1 MSMELHLRV
10 EALPSFPDPV
20 GAHELAWGYLLD
32 RVFADAYHSG
42 VGSLSLVLPHPAL
55 AEWAQWRAEQTPAKG
70 GRSGFAALDGSR
82 PQSAERV
89 YALRFGLL
97 APPVLRGRAQRGVI
111 PRVESRLYVYTLPA
125 LLAGLPMRLST
136 PRLRDVGWLGMR
148 RHFVSE
154 KPVAAYYCLE
164 IGGGA

>member
-1 MSMELHLRV
+1 MELDLRV
-10 EALPSFPDPV
+10 EALPGFPDLD

-32 RVFADAYHSG
+32 RVFSDAYHSG

-55 AEWAQWRAEQTPAKG
+55 EEWARWRAEQTPAKG

-82 PQSAERV
+82 PQSAERI

-97 APPVLRGRAQRGVI
+97 APAALRSRTPAGAI
-111 PRVESRLYVYTLPA
+111 PRVESRLFVYTLPA
-125 LLAGLPMRLST
+125 LLASLPMRLNA

>member
-1 MSMELHLRV
+1 MELHLRV
-10 EALPSFPDPV
+10 EALPGFPDLD

-32 RVFADAYHSG
+32 RVFGDAYHSG
-42 VGSLSLVLPHPAL
+42 VGSLTLVLPHPAL
-55 AEWAQWRAEQTPAKG
+55 AEWARWRAEQTPARG

-82 PQSAERV
+82 PQPADRV
-89 YALRFGLL
+89 YALGFGPL
-97 APPVLRGRAQRGVI
+97 APAALRKRAR
-111 PRVESRLYVYTLPA
+111 PSRPARLESRLYVYTLPA
-125 LLAGLPMRLST
+125 LLASLPMRLNA

-154 KPVAAYYCLE
+154 RPVAAYYRLE